1 MGNVC
6 KIPLNED
13 KDLFASQNFQSDS
26 PREKIKIKELEQIK
40 TEIMELQL
48 FERKKIA
55 EQKYNE
61 YIKSRTKNKDQND
74 FIKEYI
80 ELIRLILLDET
91 NKDIVILYLNFLK
104 DNEISIRNNN
114 LMPFKEEIKK
124 YKFLFTI
131 DEMNTIEKGVKK
143 ESEKANFISFLDK
156 LSKVNN
162 KNKVKIIYK
171 EIENESKLI
180 KYFNYPIEFS
190 NQELFYYKL
199 YVLLIMSFKKIK
211 DNNSISNDVKNKYIL
226 DRSNVAKLVLREKI
240 LENENIINNEDKMNI
255 LILLILYDVLD
266 KKGESVN
273 FNRLLQ
279 TEKAKYEDIKN
290 YINKNNLGIITM
302 ENQNKTELVILE
314 NRFKENWIIKI
325 EIDKVCKN
333 NLNKK
338 NLDYTKNKGVFNT
351 LDSLLKDNNIRPY
364 IDRIKQ
370 FLIHIVNSNVYNEA
384 IQILF
389 PKNNKYLL
397 GTNLKDIEEC
407 INKRFKFYPY
417 QDLGDSGLTDKF
429 SCFTYIPILIFDLAY
444 INQTFFFTLII
455 SAIIE
460 NSIHE
465 INHLNQDILYFK
477 GNDITL
483 FFIPKRKNLKGEDGG
498 ANLEEILFGERIK
511 NLRMLECFYI
521 LNEDNYNQSLKDFK
535 KNFENLYNDK
545 IAFSVKMKFLKNNK
559 INEIN
564 EINKN
569 NKINKINEI
578 NKNNKINENNK
589 NNKSYKINK
598 IFKEFFDDIEDYE
611 EKDFTLIEL
620 YGINT
625 KKSETDF
632 LEAEIKI
639 PREHCKV
646 GF

>member
-13 KDLFASQNFQSDS
+13 KDLFASNKFFQNDS
-26 PREKIKIKELEQIK
+26 PREKLKIKELEQIK
-40 TEIMELQL
+40 QEIMDLQL

-61 YIKSRTKNKDQND
+61 YIKNRSKNKEQKD
-74 FIKEYI
+74 FIQEYI
-80 ELIRLILLDET
+80 ELMHLILLNET

-114 LMPFKEEIKK
+114 LMSFKEEIKK
-124 YKFLFTI
+124 YKLLFTI
-131 DEMNTIEKGVKK
+131 DEINNIEKGIKE
-143 ESEKANFISFLDK
+143 ESEKEKFISFLTK

-162 KNKVKIIYK
+162 NNKVKIIYK

-199 YVLLIMSFKKIK
+199 YVLLIMSIKKIK
-211 DNNSISNDVKNKYIL
+211 DNNSISNNIKNQYIL
-226 DRSNVAKLVLREKI
+226 DRSGVAKLVLTKKI

-279 TEKAKYEDIKN
+279 TEKAEYKDIKD
-290 YINKNNLGIITM
+290 YIEKNNLGIITF
-302 ENQNKTELVILE
+302 EDEKRELIMLE
-314 NRFKENWIIKI
+314 NRFNEKCIIKI
-325 EIDKVCKN
+325 DINKVCKN

-338 NLDYTKNKGVFNT
+338 NLDYTNNIGVFNR
-351 LDSLLKDNNIRPY
+351 LDCLLEDNIIKPY

-370 FLIHIVNSNVYNEA
+370 FLIYIVNSNAYNEA

-397 GTNLKDIEEC
+397 GTNIKDIEEC
-407 INKRFKFYPY
+407 INNRFKFYPY

-429 SCFTYIPILIFDLAY
+429 SCFTYIPILIFYLAY
-444 INQTFFFTLII
+444 KNQIFVFTLLI

-483 FFIPKRKNLKGEDGG
+483 FFSPKRKNLKGEDGG
-498 ANLEEILFGERIK
+498 ANLEEILFGRRIK
-511 NLRMLECFYI
+511 DLRMLECFYI
-521 LNEDNYNQSLKDFK
+521 LNEDNYNQSLKNFR
-535 KNFENLYNDK
+535 KNFENLYNNNIDFSEK
-545 IAFSVKMKFLKNNK
+545 IKYLKNNK
-559 INEIN
+559 ID
-564 EINKN
+564 KM
-569 NKINKINEI
+569 
-578 NKNNKINENNK
+578 
-589 NNKSYKINK
+589 
-598 IFKEFFDDIEDYE
+598 FKEFFDDIKDYE

-625 KKSETDF
+625 KKSEADF
-632 LEAEIKI
+632 FEAEVKI